1 MILQRT
7 PKTRNNRCETLY
19 RFATIA
25 TVVCIAEILITTQV
39 SATVIEWDS
48 NGEPI
53 IQEGSSDKR
62 SNSPARKSTKAPP
75 QVRTSK
81 SPADLE
87 RALNQKVTREVAL
100 KFSGDDGVVAAGL
113 TALEFIDLFE
123 ALIQRESAF
132 DHNAVSEK
140 GAQGL
145 GQLMPQTAEDLRVK
159 DPFDAYENLNASAR
173 YFTALLKE
181 FGQADLALA
190 AYNAGPKRVKELGR
204 VPRIEET
211 QNYVRAVL
219 TNAGQPVPE
228 MAAIEQPA
236 SNDTNPQDGSEH
248 LETPVKAIAGE
259 PLTGD
264 ISVWEF

>member
-1 MILQRT
+1 MIDPR
-7 PKTRNNRCETLY
+7 KILY
-19 RFATIA
+19 CSTTFALVSCLAAILNT
-25 TVVCIAEILITTQV
+25 TVV
-39 SATVIEWDS
+39 SATVIEWDT
-48 NGEPI
+48 NGEPV
-53 IQEGSSDKR
+53 IQEGSSDTR
-62 SNSPARKSTKAPP
+62 GEESA
-75 QVRTSK
+75 RTSPK
-81 SPADLE
+81 EIPQLRTPTHSADLE

-145 GQLMPQTAEDLRVK
+145 GQLMPETAKDLRVK

-190 AYNAGPKRVKELGR
+190 AYNAGPNRVKELGR

-228 MAAIEQPA
+228 MVAIEPSA
-236 SNDTNPQDGSEH
+236 NKDTTPQDSSEH

-259 PLTGD
+259 PLTGH

>member
-1 MILQRT
+1 MALPT
-7 PKTRNNRCETLY
+7 TTR
-19 RFATIA
+19 
-25 TVVCIAEILITTQV
+25 V

-48 NGEPI
+48 NGEAI

-62 SNSPARKSTKAPP
+62 SNSPAGISTKAFP
-75 QVRTSK
+75 QVRAPN

-113 TALEFIDLFE
+113 TALEFVDLFE
-123 ALIQRESAF
+123 ALIRRESAF
-132 DHNAVSEK
+132 DHKAVSEK

-145 GQLMPQTAEDLRVK
+145 GQLMPETAKDLHVK
-159 DPFDAYENLNASAR
+159 EPFDAYENLTASAR

-190 AYNAGPKRVKELGR
+190 AYNAGPSRVKERGR

-211 QNYVRAVL
+211 QNYVRTVL

-228 MAAIEQPA
+228 MVAAGKSA
-236 SNDTNPQDGSEH
+236 SKEAEPPKGSEPP
-248 LETPVKAIAGE
+248 ETPVKATAGE
-259 PLTGD
+259 PLTGEL
-264 ISVWEF
+264 SVWEF